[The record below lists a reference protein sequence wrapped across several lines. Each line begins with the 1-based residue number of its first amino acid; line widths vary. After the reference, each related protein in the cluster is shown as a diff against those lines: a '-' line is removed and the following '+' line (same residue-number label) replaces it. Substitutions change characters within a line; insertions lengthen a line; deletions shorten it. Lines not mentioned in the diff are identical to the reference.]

1 MKRKEMDEER
11 KKGKRE
17 GGGKRRQQHFYNL
30 CLLSVQVIRSKATY
44 FASELHRA
52 MKGLGTDDDTL
63 VRIVASRCEVDMV
76 QIKEEFLRNFKQS
89 LYSWIVV
96 SFRLY
101 MFPCMYVP
109 IYASSHF
116 RNFKQSL
123 CSWVVVSSHLYV
135 PILWRLQ
142 TVPPILETHWTVTLF
157 LDC

>member
-1 MKRKEMDEER
+1 MDEER
-11 KKGKRE
+11 EREREGEKKG
-17 GGGKRRQQHFYNL
+17 QHFYNL

-96 SFRLY
+96 SFHLCL
-101 MFPCMYVP
+101 FPYMYVP
-109 IYASSHF
+109 IYASSYF
-116 RNFKQSL
+116 RNFEQSL
-123 CSWVVVSSHLYV
+123 YSWIVVHF
-135 PILWRLQ
+135 
-142 TVPPILETHWTVTLF
+142 H
-157 LDC
+157 

>member
-1 MKRKEMDEER
+1 MDEER
-11 KKGKRE
+11 ERERGRE
-17 GGGKRRQQHFYNL
+17 GGKKRRQQHFYTL

-96 SFRLY
+96 SFHLCL
-101 MFPCMYVP
+101 FPYMYVP
-109 IYASSHF
+109 IYASSYF
-116 RNFKQSL
+116 RNFELSL
-123 CSWVVVSSHLYV
+123 YSWIVVHFHLYV
-135 PILWRLQ
+135 PIY
-142 TVPPILETHWTVTLF
+142 VCSHF
-157 LDC
+157 

>member
-1 MKRKEMDEER
+1 MKRE
-11 KKGKRE
+11 KGERE
-17 GGGKRRQQHFYNL
+17 GGEKRRQQHFYNL

-123 CSWVVVSSHLYV
+123 YSWIVVSSHLYV